1 MQSTSVQKAFSHWF
15 CSEQYSPVGL
25 NCLIYIVF
33 VYSSMQ
39 SGIFDFFF
47 LLCLIF
53 GGFSKFRTLSSTALK
68 NLEVKSM

>member
-1 MQSTSVQKAFSHWF
+1 MQSTPVQKAFSHWF

-25 NCLIYIVF
+25 NFLIYIVF

-47 LLCLIF
+47 SFVPDFWWLL
-53 GGFSKFRTLSSTALK
+53 
-68 NLEVKSM
+68 